1 MPQINGKEY
10 RMAITVNAN
19 SGSLKTFNH
28 QSRVGHLLSLAVTKM
43 SGISRLDS
51 GQEDAGGL
59 EIEKSFSSKT
69 NQKNNLNSI
78 QDSDQVLA
86 SPGGW
91 ARMGA
96 LGGKSSGS
104 LEIKQG
110 LVEGSLQKARQDIK
124 DRPLTALEL
133 QARLSPDSVIKL
145 LE

>member
-1 MPQINGKEY
+1 
-10 RMAITVNAN
+10 MAITVNAN

-43 SGISRLDS
+43 SGIGRLDS
-51 GQEDAGGL
+51 GQGNAGGL
-59 EIEKSFSSKT
+59 EIEKSFFSKI
-69 NQKNNLNSI
+69 NRKNNLNLI
-78 QDSDQVLA
+78 QDADQVLA
-86 SPGGW
+86 SPSGW

-104 LEIKQG
+104 LKIEKD
-110 LVEGSLQKARQDIK
+110 LVEGSFRKARQDII